1 MPPSRRDTAQ
11 FLEAHMGKPTAY
23 VIISVSN
30 ASDVI
35 ETTLGELSKDSCNQQ
50 HEGNAVESSGSLKM
64 VETSSRNVEKLNSL
78 MGVSSAL

>member
-1 MPPSRRDTAQ
+1 
-11 FLEAHMGKPTAY
+11 MGKPTAY

-35 ETTLGELSKDSCNQQ
+35 ETTLGELSKDNCNQQ

-64 VETSSRNVEKLNSL
+64 VKTSSRNVEKLNSL